1 MFNSTTRSQ
10 PQDYL
15 LPIFPRNYIDFMD
28 EISAEDLYEG
38 LLGRGLFADKL
49 PPMFTSEPFMRFWA
63 ERKQGCK
70 EVRSDWISFSYI
82 RNVGIKRDF
91 GIPSPFAYEKLVRHI
106 SACWDEIRLV
116 LRDCTRGHPYRI
128 SRIHIRKR
136 KDTNSLFSMNY
147 HCWPIEE
154 DPLPALMIGNRFVV
168 NCDISRCF
176 PSIYTHALD
185 WAILGKERAKENTHG
200 KVCLWSHNLDGYAM
214 GTTNGETHG
223 LLVGPHAS
231 NLLSE
236 LILTRVDKE
245 LFKKGYRFLRRI
257 DDYCCY
263 VDSEAQGRSFILDL
277 EAELHVYGLSTNQ
290 KKTKVRKLP
299 LAMAEDW
306 VAVLKNNVPSGD
318 AVRKKDVERFID
330 TAIAIMG
337 ESDNSS
343 TLSYAFGVLSG
354 LPMGYWAREYYGDIS
369 LHLAY
374 ALPYLLPFLE
384 ERVIEAAKIPTDRIK
399 TFANLLYHKSLEE
412 RDYLSAAYAVY
423 YAMRYDFEIDELSTQ
438 TGTTSLLKADD
449 CILCTCAL
457 EYSRRRRLPTL
468 RDSLIEHALELAK
481 DEGDFQRNWL
491 FAYEA
496 LSVRQMPAFANG
508 AWRAIKRKRISFID
522 RAYLDA
528 PTNNEEPIEEVLGAL
543 NEKLGLDEKPRTEEF
558 IVENANEF

>member
-106 SACWDEIRLV
+106 SAYWDEIRLV

-214 GTTNGETHG
+214 STTNGETHG

-306 VAVLKNNVPSGD
+306 VTVLKNNVPSGD

-354 LPMGYWAREYYGDIS
+354 LPMDYWAREYYGDIS
-369 LHLAY
+369 LHLPY

-457 EYSRRRRLPTL
+457 EYSRRRRLPIL

>member
-1 MFNSTTRSQ
+1 MFDSTIRSQ
-10 PQDYL
+10 PQDCL

-28 EISAEDLYEG
+28 EFSAEDLYKG
-38 LLGRGLFADKL
+38 LLGWGLFADKL

-70 EVRSDWISFSYI
+70 EERSDWISFSYI

-106 SACWDEIRLV
+106 SAYWDEIRAV
-116 LRDCTRGHPYRI
+116 LRDNTRGHPYRI

-136 KDTNSLFSMNY
+136 KDASSLFNMNY

-214 GTTNGETHG
+214 STTNGETHG

-306 VAVLKNNVPSGD
+306 VTVLKNNVPSGD

-330 TAIAIMG
+330 TAIAVMG

-354 LPMGYWAREYYGDIS
+354 LPMDYWAREYYGDIS

-399 TFANLLYHKSLEE
+399 TFANLLYRKSLEE

-423 YAMRYDFEIDELSTQ
+423 YAMRYGFEIDELSTQ
-438 TGTTSLLKADD
+438 TGTASLLKADD

-457 EYSRRRRLPTL
+457 EYSRRRCLPTL

-528 PTNNEEPIEEVLGAL
+528 PANNEEPIEEVLGAL
-543 NEKLGLDEKPRTEEF
+543 NEKLGLDEKPRAEEF